1 MEHIL
6 TAVSLIAQPYVLM
19 IICISALYGLFVGAI
34 PGLTA
39 TMATALLV
47 PVTFFMDP
55 VPALAAIVT
64 MEAMAIFAGDI
75 PGALVRIP
83 GTPSSAAYVDESY
96 ALTQKGRAGFVLGV
110 DVTVA
115 AIGGMMGAVILIALA
130 PMLAEIA
137 MRFTSFEYFWLACI
151 GLSCSVLVTKGS
163 LLKGLISLLIGLFMT
178 TVGVDI
184 TLGYPRFT
192 FGITDF
198 LNGFTFIPAMIG
210 MFGVSEVMRN
220 VTGDGCQCNVGAVQT
235 QKLFNG
241 IGPVLRKYRLN
252 VARSGLVGTFVG
264 ILPGAGADIGAWIA
278 YALSKKFSKEPEKY
292 GTGHIEGIV
301 DAGTA
306 NNAGLGGAWVPALVF
321 GIPGDSITAI
331 VIGVLF
337 MKGLRP
343 GPMIFQRTP
352 EILYAVY
359 IAFIFANLILIPFGV
374 LAIKTG
380 SQMLRVPRNMLMPAI
395 LMFCIVGAFAINN
408 TTFDVGVMLACGI
421 LAYIMESNDIP
432 VAPAILGIVLG
443 RLLEE
448 SFMVSM
454 IKSDWDL
461 TVFFHRPVSAVL
473 GVITVIL
480 WSSPVIAAWR
490 GRRRV
495 AEQVATEEAVC
506 EPKIKELT

>member
-1 MEHIL
+1 MMLEHIY
-6 TAVSLIAQPYVLM
+6 TAISLIAQPYVLLVIAM
-19 IICISALYGLFVGAI
+19 SAFYGLFVGAI

-47 PVTFFMDP
+47 PITFFMDT

-83 GTPSSAAYVDESY
+83 GTPSSAAYVEESY
-96 ALTQKGRAGFVLGV
+96 ALTQKGKASFVLGV

-115 AIGGMMGAVILIALA
+115 AIGGLIGAIILILLA
-130 PMLAEIA
+130 PMLAEVA
-137 MRFTSFEYFWLACI
+137 MKFTSFEYFWLACI
-151 GLSCSVLVTKGS
+151 GLSCAVLVTKGS
-163 LLKGLISLLIGLFMT
+163 LIKGMVSLLIGLFMT

-184 TLGYPRFT
+184 TLGFPRFT
-192 FGITDF
+192 FGVTDF
-198 LNGFTFIPAMIG
+198 LNGFNFIPAMIG

-220 VTGDGCQCNVGAVQT
+220 VSSGDLSFKVVSVKTKKIFA
-235 QKLFNG
+235 G
-241 IGPVLRKYRLN
+241 IGRTLRKYKLN
-252 VARSGLVGTFVG
+252 IARSGIVGTFVG
-264 ILPGAGADIGAWIA
+264 ILPGAGADIAAWIA

-321 GIPGDSITAI
+321 GIPGDSITTI

-343 GPMIFQRTP
+343 GPMIFQQTP

-359 IAFIFANLILIPFGV
+359 VTFILANVILIPFGV
-374 LAIKTG
+374 MAIKAG

-395 LMFCIVGAFAINN
+395 LMFCIVGSFAINN
-408 TTFDVGVMLACGI
+408 TAFDVGIMLGTGA
-421 LAYIMESNDIP
+421 LAYFMEANDIP
-432 VAPAILGIVLG
+432 VAPAVLGLVLG
-443 RLLEE
+443 RLLED

-454 IKSDWDL
+454 IKSEWDL
-461 TVFFHRPVSAVL
+461 TVFFHRPVSAIL
-473 GVITVIL
+473 GVVTIIL
-480 WSSPVIAAWR
+480 WSSPFIGVVRARWR
-490 GRRRV
+490 R
-495 AEQVATEEAVC
+495 Q
-506 EPKIKELT
+506 

>member
-1 MEHIL
+1 MVIDHIL
-6 TAVSLIAQPYVLM
+6 AALLLVMKPYVLM
-19 IICISALYGLFVGAI
+19 VICISAAYGLFVGAI

-96 ALTQKGRAGFVLGV
+96 ALTQKGQAGYVLGV

-115 AIGGMMGAVILIALA
+115 AIGGLIGSLILITLA
-130 PMLAEIA
+130 PMLAEVA
-137 MRFTSFEYFWLACI
+137 MQFTSFEYFWLACI

-163 LLKGLISLLIGLFMT
+163 LLKGLISLLIGLLMT
-178 TVGVDI
+178 TVGVSE
-184 TLGYPRFT
+184 TFGFPRFT
-192 FGITDF
+192 FGSTDF
-198 LNGFTFIPAMIG
+198 MNGFSFIPAMIG

-220 VTGDGCQCNVGAVQT
+220 VSSKEMVFEVCAVQT
-235 QKLFNG
+235 RGMFQG
-241 IGPVLRKYRLN
+241 IGRTLRRYKVNIL
-252 VARSGLVGTFVG
+252 RSGLLGTAVG

-278 YALSKKFSKEPEKY
+278 YAVSKKSSKEPEKY

-343 GPMIFQRTP
+343 GPMIFQQTP

-359 IAFIFANLILIPFGV
+359 ITFILANLILIPFGIV
-374 LAIKTG
+374 AIKAG
-380 SQMLRVPRNMLMPAI
+380 CQMLRVPRNMLMPAI
-395 LMFCIVGAFAINN
+395 LMFCVVGAFAINN
-408 TTFDVGVMLACGI
+408 TTFDVGIMLATGI
-421 LAYIMESNDIP
+421 LAYFMESNGIP
-432 VAPAILGIVLG
+432 VAPAILGLVLG
-443 RLLEE
+443 RLLED

-454 IKSDWDL
+454 IKSQWNP
-461 TVFFHRPVSAVL
+461 TEFFSRPVSAAL
-473 GVITVIL
+473 GVATLIL
-480 WSSPVIAAWR
+480 WTSPFVAALR
-490 GRRRV
+490 KKK
-495 AEQVATEEAVC
+495 A
-506 EPKIKELT
+506 

>member
-1 MEHIL
+1 MENIL
-6 TAVSLIAQPYVLM
+6 TAVMLILQPYVLL
-19 IICISALYGLFVGAI
+19 IICIAAVYGLFVGSI

-83 GTPSSAAYVDESY
+83 GTPSSAAYVGESY
-96 ALTQKGRAGFVLGV
+96 SLTQKGKAGYVLGV

-115 AIGGMMGAVILIALA
+115 AIGGLFGSIILISLA
-130 PMLAEIA
+130 PMLADVA
-137 MRFTSFEYFWLACI
+137 MQFTSFEYFWLACI
-151 GLSCSVLVTKGS
+151 GLSCSVLVTRGS
-163 LLKGLISLLIGLFMT
+163 LLKGLVSLLIGLMMT

-184 TLGYPRFT
+184 TLGFPRFT
-192 FGITDF
+192 FGVTDF

-220 VTGDGCQCNVGAVQT
+220 VSTEDSSIRAVSVQT
-235 QKLFNG
+235 NKVFSG
-241 IGPVLRKYRLN
+241 VFKTIRKYKLN
-252 VARSGLVGTFVG
+252 VVRSGLIGTFVG
-264 ILPGAGADIGAWIA
+264 ILPGAGADIGAWIS
-278 YALSKKFSKEPEKY
+278 YAVSKKFSKEPEKY

-343 GPMIFQRTP
+343 GPMIFQQTP

-359 IAFIFANLILIPFGV
+359 VTFILANLVLIPFGF
-374 LAIKTG
+374 LAIKAG
-380 SQMLRVPRNMLMPAI
+380 SQILRIPRNMLMPAI
-395 LMFCIVGAFAINN
+395 LMFCIVGSFAINN

-421 LAYIMESNDIP
+421 LAYFMEANDIP

-443 RLLEE
+443 RLLED

-454 IKSDWDL
+454 IKSEWDPS
-461 TVFFHRPVSAVL
+461 VFFHRPVSAVL

-480 WSSPVIAAWR
+480 WSGPFIAAFRKWR
-490 GRRRV
+490 LETKNDKSSSRN
-495 AEQVATEEAVC
+495 
-506 EPKIKELT
+506 